1 MYHLVSL
8 KPSQLWLIV
17 PKSHFLA
24 SAHGWMWMAQW
35 HQFQTATSQM
45 SMAIWMQSWKGGC
58 DEFGAANMNEER
70 SNLSQA
76 ARESGAQMRTNG

>member
-1 MYHLVSL
+1 
-8 KPSQLWLIV
+8 
-17 PKSHFLA
+17 
-24 SAHGWMWMAQW
+24 MAQW

-45 SMAIWMQSWKGGC
+45 SMAIWMESWKGGC